1 MSTVFLAIHSKQERG
16 TLECV
21 LEAAGKVYPWYCY
34 YGSYVTSTR
43 FREPLCLSMTLS
55 SDLVVSIHGRKD
67 RGDPEA
73 VWVGGLDKAAK
84 ERIISSLRSSG
95 FEAIDANSFAA
106 SRHGRSPRL
115 KGISRHNI
123 CNLSRRRK
131 GVQLEIPLRLRRRL
145 QKDPNLLAQ
154 LGMALRVA
162 V

>member
-1 MSTVFLAIHSKQERG
+1 LSTVFLAIHSKQERG

-43 FREPLCLSMTLS
+43 FREPLCLAMTLS

-67 RGDPEA
+67 SGDPEA
-73 VWVGGLDKAAK
+73 IWVGGLDKAAK

-95 FEAIDANSFAA
+95 FEAIDASSEAA
-106 SRHGRSPRL
+106 SRGTRAPRL

-123 CNLSRRRK
+123 CNLSKRRK
-131 GVQLEIPLRLRRRL
+131 GVQLELPLSLRRRL
-145 QKDPNLLAQ
+145 LKDPLLLAQ
-154 LGMALRVA
+154 FGRSVRD
-162 V
+162 